1 MCHTWVSDHPIE
13 SLNEFIQWPDYKAIQ
28 ETLCGSDSK
37 ATWDCYDGKYRRHKS
52 LKMRN
57 FCKEARVWLR
67 LLNYSIMPLGHYSSV
82 KKERVSI
89 VYFFI
94 KVLPINIGYWMMKEI
109 RRMRE
114 CKAKRLSYGTTLTT
128 FMMMLNRD
136 LARPL
141 DRVLEPLD
149 STTDISKV
157 MAPGQSVKH
166 NLTPA
171 KERSSQSTLISQMHK
186 IMVIQGE
193 HFRLSIF
200 LIKGVFTLVLHFPS
214 L

>member
-1 MCHTWVSDHPIE
+1 MEDDM
-13 SLNEFIQWPDYKAIQ
+13 L
-28 ETLCGSDSK
+28 
-37 ATWDCYDGKYRRHKS
+37 YDNYNASRPL
-52 LKMRN
+52 LK
-57 FCKEARVWLR
+57 CEE
-67 LLNYSIMPLGHYSSV
+67 G
-82 KKERVSI
+82 EVSI

-149 STTDISKV
+149 STTDIS
-157 MAPGQSVKH
+157 
-166 NLTPA
+166 
-171 KERSSQSTLISQMHK
+171 
-186 IMVIQGE
+186 QG
-193 HFRLSIF
+193 HGTGAVSKAQPHSR
-200 LIKGVFTLVLHFPS
+200 
-214 L
+214 